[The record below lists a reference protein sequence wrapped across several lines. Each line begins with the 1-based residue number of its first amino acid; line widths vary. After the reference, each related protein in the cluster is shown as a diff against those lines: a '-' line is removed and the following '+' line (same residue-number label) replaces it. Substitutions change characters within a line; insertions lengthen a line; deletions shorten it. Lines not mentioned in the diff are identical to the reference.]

1 MSGSVFITGT
11 ADSIQKSAADS
22 IFQDNCRVLSTAPQG
37 DFRLDIQ
44 ALIMDDTDFLISRRV
59 GSGYGANPEQLYF
72 NIN

>member
-11 ADSIQKSAADS
+11 TDSIQKSAADS

-44 ALIMDDTDFLISRRV
+44 ALIMDV
-59 GSGYGANPEQLYF
+59 PN
-72 NIN
+72 